1 MKSVSADAF
10 GGMESMADL
19 NIRIWGTFEDKEGM
33 TRVVDV
39 TQEKVDGLFASTFK
53 WEEEKCEQNIA
64 ELGLIEPMNWAK
76 IMEIVGRDAGVEI
89 FKKAVAYAADRLN
102 VNQN

>member
-1 MKSVSADAF
+1 
-10 GGMESMADL
+10 MADL
-19 NIRIWGTFEDKEGM
+19 NIRIWGTFEDNEGE
-33 TRVVDV
+33 TRIVDL
-39 TQEKVDGLFASTFK
+39 TYEKADGLFVSTFK
-53 WEEEKCEQNIA
+53 WKGENCEQNTA

-76 IMEIVGRDAGVEI
+76 IVEIVGRDAGVET

>member
-1 MKSVSADAF
+1 
-10 GGMESMADL
+10 MADL
-19 NIRIWGTFEDKEGM
+19 NMRIWGTFEDKEGM

-53 WEEEKCEQNIA
+53 WEEEKCEQSIA

-76 IMEIVGRDAGVEI
+76 MVEIIGQEAGVET
-89 FKKAVAYAADRLN
+89 FMKAVAYAAKRLGIEPD
-102 VNQN
+102 